1 MPVGEQVAI
10 IYCGV
15 HGLMHDVPVSQ
26 VRACQD
32 QFLEQMRTQ
41 HSDILDTL
49 ASGKLTDEC
58 TNAIESVMANVVGQ
72 FKN

>member
-1 MPVGEQVAI
+1 
-10 IYCGV
+10 
-15 HGLMHDVPVSQ
+15 MHDVPVNQ

-49 ASGKLTDEC
+49 AAGKLTDEC
-58 TNAIESVMANVVGQ
+58 TNTIESVMANVVGQ
-72 FKN
+72 FKK